1 VIASY
6 WRDYQWLSLLLAP
19 ITYIHVGNEKYVYF
33 SHQKTVHDLIR
44 DSLITYLFDDP
55 RNGMMHKYT
64 FLPLAVLITTLLLPT
79 ISTAQDG
86 EIDTASKPVTEPS
99 ALPLK
104 ELRLFTLIFDHIR
117 RSYVEPISDQQLLE
131 NAIKGMLGEM
141 DPHSAY
147 LDASSFEQLQESTT
161 GEFTG
166 IGVEMGNEDG
176 FITVISPIDGS
187 PAEKAGLQAG
197 DIIIKVDQ
205 ESVQGLSV
213 SDAAKKIRGPI
224 GSSVVFTIIRANV
237 EKPVEI
243 TIIRDIIKSISIRHR
258 VIEDSIG
265 YVRIAQFQSETGND
279 FIKTIKKLRDDTPT
293 LNGFIVDL
301 RNNPGGI
308 LQSSVQVVDA
318 LIDGGTVVYTQGRL
332 DSSNVSFS
340 ATEGDETG
348 GLPVVVLINGGSASA
363 SEIVAGALQDHRRA
377 VIMGT
382 RSFGKG
388 SVQTILPVGDKK
400 GIKLTTARYF
410 TPKGRSIQAQGITP
424 DIIVEPATITTIK
437 TSEQLT
443 EASLGGHLKNT
454 ADNTQ
459 KEVNTP
465 SSTPLTKDNQLF
477 EAINLLKGLAI
488 LTQKP

>member
-1 VIASY
+1 MYKSI
-6 WRDYQWLSLLLAP
+6 
-19 ITYIHVGNEKYVYF
+19 
-33 SHQKTVHDLIR
+33 
-44 DSLITYLFDDP
+44 
-55 RNGMMHKYT
+55 
-64 FLPLAVLITTLLLPT
+64 FLPLTILATTLFLPV
-79 ISTAQDG
+79 IGTAQTG
-86 EIDTASKPVTEPS
+86 DTASVSEPNAEAAVGS
-99 ALPLK
+99 ELPLK

-147 LDASSFEQLQESTT
+147 LDASSFEQLQESTK

-166 IGVEMGNEDG
+166 IGVEMGSEDG
-176 FITVISPIDGS
+176 FIKVISPIDGS
-187 PAEKAGLQAG
+187 PAEKAGMQAG

-205 ESVQGLSV
+205 ESIQGLSV
-213 SDAAKKIRGPI
+213 SEAAKKIRGPV
-224 GSSVVFTIIRANV
+224 GSTVVFTVIRTNV
-237 EKPVEI
+237 EKPLEI
-243 TIIRDIIKSISIRHR
+243 SITRDIIKSISTRHR

-279 FIKTIKKLRDDTPT
+279 FVKSIQKLRNDTPD
-293 LNGFIVDL
+293 LNGFIIDL

-318 LIDGGTVVYTQGRL
+318 LIDSGTVVYTQGRL
-332 DSSNVSFS
+332 DSSNISFS
-340 ATEGDETG
+340 ATDGDETS

-410 TPKGRSIQAQGITP
+410 TPNGRSIQAQGITP
-424 DIIVEPATITTIK
+424 DIIVEPATITTI
-437 TSEQLT
+437 TTREQLT
-443 EASLGGHLKNT
+443 EASLGGHLKNKSDKTEKGEKAT
-454 ADNTQ
+454 ADT
-459 KEVNTP
+459 
-465 SSTPLTKDNQLF
+465 SLTKDNQLF

>member
-1 VIASY
+1 M
-6 WRDYQWLSLLLAP
+6 
-19 ITYIHVGNEKYVYF
+19 KYK
-33 SHQKTVHDLIR
+33 SIL
-44 DSLITYLFDDP
+44 
-55 RNGMMHKYT
+55 
-64 FLPLAVLITTLLLPT
+64 LPLAVFATALFLTT
-79 ISTAQDG
+79 ISSAQS
-86 EIDTASKPVTEPS
+86 EDTIADEPVTES
-99 ALPLK
+99 TALPLK

-147 LDASSFEQLQESTT
+147 LDASSFEQLQESTK

-166 IGVEMGNEDG
+166 IGIEMSNEDG
-176 FITVISPIDGS
+176 FIKVISPIDGS

-197 DIIIKVDQ
+197 DIIIEVDQ
-205 ESVQGLSV
+205 KSIQGLSV
-213 SDAAKKIRGPI
+213 SDAAKKIRGPV
-224 GSSVVFTIIRANV
+224 GSTVVFTIIRENV
-237 EKPVEI
+237 EEPVEVTI
-243 TIIRDIIKSISIRHR
+243 TRDIIKSISIRHR
-258 VIEDSIG
+258 VIEDNIG

-279 FIKTIKKLRDDTPT
+279 FVTSIQKLRSDTPT
-293 LNGFIVDL
+293 LNGFIIDL

-318 LIDGGTVVYTQGRL
+318 LINSGTVVYTQGRL
-332 DSSNVSFS
+332 DSSNISFS
-340 ATEGDETG
+340 ATEGDETD

-410 TPKGRSIQAQGITP
+410 TPNGRSIQAQGITP
-424 DIIVEPATITTIK
+424 DIIVEPATITAIT
-437 TSEQLT
+437 TSEQLS
-443 EASLGGHLKNT
+443 EASLSGHLKNT
-454 ADNTQ
+454 SGDTSTVTGVETNTSP
-459 KEVNTP
+459 NAPTI
-465 SSTPLTKDNQLF
+465 KDNQLF

-488 LTQKP
+488 LTQKPSL